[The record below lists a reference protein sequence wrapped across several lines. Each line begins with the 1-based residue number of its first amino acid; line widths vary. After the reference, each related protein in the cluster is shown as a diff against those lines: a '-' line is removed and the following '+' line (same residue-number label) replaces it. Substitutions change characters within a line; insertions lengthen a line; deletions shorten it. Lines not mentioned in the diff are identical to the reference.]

1 MKRSLVGAV
10 VLGALVLVAV
20 AAAAPIVASPGPSPF
35 SPTGIHPCG
44 NDDFAAEQQAQGSV
58 LYPGSEIEPRS
69 ARFGSNI
76 VAEYQQDRWDDG
88 GARGLVASVSHD
100 NGASWTRVVIPGI
113 SACAGGEY
121 LRASDP

>member
-58 LYPGSEIEPRS
+58 LYPGSEIEPR
-69 ARFGSNI
+69 RGSE
-76 VAEYQQDRWDDG
+76 ATSSRSTSRTG
-88 GARGLVASVSHD
+88 GTTGAHVVSSQ
-100 NGASWTRVVIPGI
+100 A
-113 SACAGGEY
+113 
-121 LRASDP
+121 

>member
-88 GARGLVASVSHD
+88 GARGLRESHRRR
-100 NGASWTRVVIPGI
+100 ST
-113 SACAGGEY
+113 
-121 LRASDP
+121 